1 MRKGAIRR
9 EEDVTAVDR
18 GVSAIDPSEA
28 GQADQPPPGSV
39 GQDRVSAALREL
51 AAASRELLRDDAERL
66 RATRETVAEVLA
78 AGLDSGAILSG
89 LLEVDA
95 LERRPNAARPER
107 E

>member
-9 EEDVTAVDR
+9 EVDVTAVDR
-18 GVSAIDPSEA
+18 RVAATDPSQA
-28 GQADQPPPGSV
+28 GQATQPPLGAV
-39 GQDRVSAALREL
+39 DQDRVSAALLEL
-51 AAASRELLRDDAERL
+51 AAASRQLLHDDAERL
-66 RATRETVAEVLA
+66 HTTREIVAEALA